1 MSPSAPQV
9 MGYYK
14 VGVLGTSEVGG
25 LSGSQSWTDLYIAQ
39 PFPRPRE
46 VRQFVQGHTAC
57 L

>member
-9 MGYYK
+9 MGYYN